1 MPGHDLIVIGA
12 SAGGVEA
19 VSTLVG
25 TLPADLP
32 AAVCVVVHLRPD
44 VHSHLAEVL
53 ARMTSLRVV
62 AARNGIVLRPGTIYV
77 GVPDL
82 HFLLERE
89 GDRGVIRLVRGPR
102 ENRARPAVDPL
113 FRSAALAFG
122 ARVIGV
128 VLSGAL
134 DDGTAGLWAVKER
147 GGIAMVQDL
156 EDAAVPSMPASAL
169 AEVEVDHVAAA
180 RALGPLLARL
190 AREPAPD
197 QPRVENGRS
206 AARETIDEIEREV
219 GMTTLDESAH
229 QGSERYGR
237 PSRFSCPD
245 CGGVLWDLGG
255 EGPMRFRCEVGHA
268 HSAASLAEAQT
279 EAVESALWAALR
291 ALEDRVELM
300 RRRGAL
306 ATERGLETF
315 VRKFEVEEQAAQQHA
330 TALRA
335 LLRLDGRSGIR
346 PRIRAEGDDAVP
358 LTMEHE
364 VARAARGADTAV
376 AHEDADAAPSAPG
389 S

>member
-1 MPGHDLIVIGA
+1 
-12 SAGGVEA
+12 
-19 VSTLVG
+19 
-25 TLPADLP
+25 
-32 AAVCVVVHLRPD
+32 
-44 VHSHLAEVL
+44 
-53 ARMTSLRVV
+53 
-62 AARNGIVLRPGTIYV
+62 
-77 GVPDL
+77 
-82 HFLLERE
+82 
-89 GDRGVIRLVRGPR
+89 
-102 ENRARPAVDPL
+102 
-113 FRSAALAFG
+113 
-122 ARVIGV
+122 
-128 VLSGAL
+128 
-134 DDGTAGLWAVKER
+134 
-147 GGIAMVQDL
+147 
-156 EDAAVPSMPASAL
+156 
-169 AEVEVDHVAAA
+169 
-180 RALGPLLARL
+180 
-190 AREPAPD
+190 
-197 QPRVENGRS
+197 VENGRS

-219 GMTTLDESAH
+219 GITTLDESAH

-364 VARAARGADTAV
+364 VARAVRGADTAV